1 MKCKHRDALFPPFFN
16 LESVELNAIY
26 IYAWACLDGLPES
39 PNPTSQ
45 GAKSWRH
52 SMPQLCVR
60 MRNLLA
66 VVIIKAII
74 RAKIHHKNVQKQ
86 SKERGYTAARAPSEA
101 LVVDYPNITWCEDGY
116 GFACHWLHKA
126 HKTYLC
132 GNAVASVHH
141 VSEFCHHLPSAS
153 KVAESGGSHSDS
165 PQQRCPE
172 ENQLTWQ
179 NAARSAINFSIS
191 KGCASWPDTKLALYK
206 SNKRYFEARIATLWL
221 SSHITEWILLN
232 SVIMF
237 EGFRGE
243 ICNYQ
248 IHKSQLPADATQA
261 TEKKKKPNF
270 VQGISEP
277 SSVENWGIKFACWV
291 AKVWP
296 LTQVLHD
303 TAIHWCRHAAW
314 RECKII
320 W

>member
-1 MKCKHRDALFPPFFN
+1 MWGWVWFCY
-16 LESVELNAIY
+16 V
-26 IYAWACLDGLPES
+26 
-39 PNPTSQ
+39 
-45 GAKSWRH
+45 
-52 SMPQLCVR
+52 
-60 MRNLLA
+60 LLA
-66 VVIIKAII
+66 
-74 RAKIHHKNVQKQ
+74 
-86 SKERGYTAARAPSEA
+86 T
-101 LVVDYPNITWCEDGY
+101 
-116 GFACHWLHKA
+116 GFTRLTRPTCQWK
-126 HKTYLC
+126 C
-132 GNAVASVHH
+132 SGNAVASVHH

-206 SNKRYFEARIATLWL
+206 SNKRYYRSTNSDFFDCQVISL
-221 SSHITEWILLN
+221 SEFYWILW
-232 SVIMF
+232 SCSRDF
-237 EGFRGE
+237 EGKFAITKFTSHNCLRL
-243 ICNYQ
+243 
-248 IHKSQLPADATQA
+248 LPRQRR
-261 TEKKKKPNF
+261 KKKKPNF